1 MDLKQEKLTA
11 NEWTFLEKPIDK
23 NEKNILEFIYNSYNK
38 INCKYNTNISLL
50 NYLKLKNKESYHLHF
65 YKEYFEN
72 IFKKIFNK
80 MKIKPLKIKNKKI
93 NFKKADIIRIR
104 NSQNRIKS
112 NKLIYEFILVEYLHD
127 NINNKKFE
135 KCYYTISKLISYNVE
150 KMNTYVIQ
158 NIKYLLEK
166 MKPNIKIKNILKN
179 AGQIIEKNEYI
190 KKYSDIQLYSH
201 QKELFY
207 LCKNKDPKLILY
219 QAPTGTGKTVSPI
232 GLAKQHKLIF
242 VCAAKHIGLQ
252 LAKNCISLG
261 IKIAIAFGCIDPSD
275 IRLHYFA
282 AKEYTKNR
290 KTGGIFRVD
299 NSVGDNV
306 EIIISDI
313 KSYLCSMRYMLAF
326 NDAENIIWYWD
337 EPTITLDYETHPF
350 HKIIQRNWRENEIP
364 NVVLSSAT
372 LPKKEEIMP
381 CIMNF
386 SQKFE
391 TNNIHTII
399 SNEFSRTIPIVNT
412 KGYIVVPHT
421 YFKTYKEL
429 KISLKHIKKYIT
441 ILRYFDLQSIL
452 DCILFINKKIKINDN
467 FKFENYFN
475 DFNDINIISIKEYYL
490 YLLNSLKSEENYEK
504 VYNYFSISKPLYDS
518 TIKLTT
524 SDSYTL
530 TGGPTIYLAKDTDKI
545 GKYCLSISNI
555 SMNIVEDLMKNINYN
570 DNIKNLIEKTIKDLN
585 KNKDESQVKNNSKK
599 EARAIKL
606 NNDDFKRDSDIQAK
620 INYYKSQIK
629 PIQLPSYLVPNSLAH
644 LKKWNREKIT
654 NAFKSN
660 IEDDI
665 VEKIMLLNVE
675 YIWKILLIMG
685 IGVFKENHCREYKT
699 IMKELADEQKLY
711 LVIAS
716 SDYIYGMNYQF
727 CHGYIGKDLENL
739 TKEKLIQAMGRI
751 GRSNAIA
758 DYSIRLRNDE
768 LIKTLLLPS
777 ENNIEIDN
785 INMLFC

>member
-282 AKEYTKNR
+282 AKEYTK
-290 KTGGIFRVD
+290 D
-299 NSVGDNV
+299 
-306 EIIISDI
+306 
-313 KSYLCSMRYMLAF
+313 L
-326 NDAENIIWYWD
+326 
-337 EPTITLDYETHPF
+337 
-350 HKIIQRNWRENEIP
+350 IQP
-364 NVVLSSAT
+364 NVR
-372 LPKKEEIMP
+372 KE
-381 CIMNF
+381 
-386 SQKFE
+386 
-391 TNNIHTII
+391 
-399 SNEFSRTIPIVNT
+399 
-412 KGYIVVPHT
+412 
-421 YFKTYKEL
+421 
-429 KISLKHIKKYIT
+429 KYI
-441 ILRYFDLQSIL
+441 LQ
-452 DCILFINKKIKINDN
+452 
-467 FKFENYFN
+467 
-475 DFNDINIISIKEYYL
+475 
-490 YLLNSLKSEENYEK
+490 
-504 VYNYFSISKPLYDS
+504 
-518 TIKLTT
+518 
-524 SDSYTL
+524 
-530 TGGPTIYLAKDTDKI
+530 
-545 GKYCLSISNI
+545 
-555 SMNIVEDLMKNINYN
+555 
-570 DNIKNLIEKTIKDLN
+570 
-585 KNKDESQVKNNSKK
+585 
-599 EARAIKL
+599 
-606 NNDDFKRDSDIQAK
+606 
-620 INYYKSQIK
+620 
-629 PIQLPSYLVPNSLAH
+629 
-644 LKKWNREKIT
+644 
-654 NAFKSN
+654 
-660 IEDDI
+660 
-665 VEKIMLLNVE
+665 
-675 YIWKILLIMG
+675 
-685 IGVFKENHCREYKT
+685 
-699 IMKELADEQKLY
+699 
-711 LVIAS
+711 
-716 SDYIYGMNYQF
+716 
-727 CHGYIGKDLENL
+727 
-739 TKEKLIQAMGRI
+739 
-751 GRSNAIA
+751 
-758 DYSIRLRNDE
+758 
-768 LIKTLLLPS
+768 
-777 ENNIEIDN
+777 
-785 INMLFC
+785 